1 MHFIFVLNILS
12 IVVIQGNDVPVG
24 VTSFKELCTKTIEG
38 VYFFTVLLFKLH
50 TFLTRADM

>member
-38 VYFFTVLLFKLH
+38 VYFLLFYS
-50 TFLTRADM
+50 FLTRADM